1 MIKLSEIT
9 NWSQTGPSLVEVTF
23 VDGSYPTESSNF
35 AAAFKFKNT
44 NDLTKFSFKL
54 LHGKQQMKSFDDS
67 EQKAPQLDFRID
79 LIQWVR

>member
-54 LHGKQQMKSFDDS
+54 LHRKQQMKSFDDT

-79 LIQWVR
+79 LIQ